1 MFLIELLPGC
11 EHISPPHQPNVVE
24 HVLVVEGSM
33 EVYSNSAWK
42 LVTKGQDFRFDACQ
56 PHG

>member
-1 MFLIELLPGC
+1 MQQLR
-11 EHISPPHQPNVVE
+11 PHLTNEQA
-24 HVLVVEGSM
+24 LVAQVQRQLVEGSM